1 MNQLTE
7 LLMYKALSFKQSS
20 QECSDTIL
28 DHLTSNGHEAAD
40 KIEQK
45 LELKNVCAKVSGQLA
60 ERLDNT
66 CNTLSVSKRRFIES
80 AIIYALDE
88 ADRIVSEVNM
98 FEHIEQ
104 QEAK

>member
-20 QECSDTIL
+20 QDCSDTIL
-28 DHLTSNGHEAAD
+28 DHLTSKGHEAAD
-40 KIEQK
+40 NMEQK
-45 LELKNVCAKVSGQLA
+45 LELKNVCAKVSPQLA
-60 ERLDNT
+60 DRLDNT
-66 CNTLSVSKRRFIES
+66 CSILSLSKRRFIEA
-80 AIIYALDE
+80 AIIHALDE
-88 ADRIVSEVNM
+88 ADRISKEVNM